1 MNPGLTKTYLA
12 EGTIA
17 ASTIIKAGSAEG
29 AVAQATAS
37 TDGIMG
43 VAERINADAG
53 ERVDCIHA
61 GITDVRL
68 GGSVAYGD
76 WLTSGASGQA
86 VKAAPAAGANAQV
99 VGKALAHGVVG
110 DIIPMLITLTQIQG

>member
-17 ASTIIKAGSAEG
+17 ASTIVKAGSAEG

-37 TDGIMG
+37 TDVIVG

-53 ERVDCIHA
+53 ERVDVIHT
-61 GITDVRL
+61 GITDVLL
-68 GGSVAYGD
+68 GGTCAYGD
-76 WLTSGASGQA
+76 WLTAGASGHA
-86 VKAAPAAGANAQV
+86 VKAAPAAGVNAQV
-99 VGKALAHGVVG
+99 AGKALAAGVAG